1 MSTEAQT
8 QAAETVEAGDTQAA
22 PGRRNARIRFGIGV
36 ILVLLPLVIVPLN
49 PLRPEFTW
57 AASSSAL
64 SLGAAAAIFAILAYG
79 IGVLLR
85 FSGLPSLGH
94 GALFGV
100 GAYAGAIGMNELGF
114 GFEAGLILAVL
125 VTAVVGAVMG
135 ALSLRMKGLIFLV
148 ITIALGELIVLT
160 ILNWDSL
167 TEGPNGLFV
176 LSTPSLLGIPID
188 SPVKRYFISLGFLY
202 AVIALVWWLSVSR
215 FGGRLMAIRDNEP
228 LARSLGLNAFNYK
241 LAAFVI
247 SAAIAGLGGHLYF
260 INLRAITPDLFNLI
274 AVITVFLMLVMGGTR
289 TLLGPA
295 VGAWL
300 VTFLPVW
307 FEPLGLEDPTRQEI
321 AFGVLLIAF
330 MLLAPAGIL
339 GSFSNLFDRFLPSA
353 PTGHPSTPDLRHT
366 GDTEERAET
375 APVSGPA
382 ADAEPILKL
391 EDVAKAF
398 GGNRAVDGVS
408 FEVARGEVVGIIGP
422 NGSGKTTL
430 VNCVTGFLP
439 LSGGQVVWKGEDI
452 SRKRPHARARLGI
465 VRTFQQSMSFAEY
478 TPRQHCEVVWKL
490 GPEDSGSTV
499 HGIESV
505 EDVLGLLGLDK
516 VADVTASDLPY
527 GQVSN
532 LGVASALASGLP
544 ELLIL
549 DEPAAGLT
557 TAESQR
563 LQKRLLE
570 LRSRGL
576 TVLIIDHDMS
586 FLMPMCDRLVVLDAG
601 RKIAE
606 GAPKEIQRNPRVV
619 AAYLGEKYAERALTE
634 GEGKES

>member
-1 MSTEAQT
+1 MSTET
-8 QAAETVEAGDTQAA
+8 QSAKTTEVSIARAVSSRTKL
-22 PGRRNARIRFGIGV
+22 RIRFGIGAL
-36 ILVLLPLVIVPLN
+36 LVVLPLMIVPLN
-49 PLRPEFTW
+49 PLQPEFTW
-57 AASSSAL
+57 AASNSAL
-64 SLGAAAAIFAILAYG
+64 SLGAAAAILAILAYG

-100 GAYAGAIGMNELGF
+100 GAYAGAIGMNELGL
-114 GFEAGLILAVL
+114 GFEAGLVLAILVAS
-125 VTAVVGAVMG
+125 AVGAMMG
-135 ALSLRMKGLIFLV
+135 ALSLRLKGLIFLV
-148 ITIALGELIVLT
+148 MTIALGELIVLT

-176 LSTPSLLGIPID
+176 LSTPSFLGLPID
-188 SPVKRYFISLGFLY
+188 SSLKRYFISLGFMYL
-202 AVIALVWWLSVSR
+202 VVALIWWLSVSR
-215 FGGRLMAIRDNEP
+215 FGSRLAAIRDNEP

-260 INLRAITPDLFNLI
+260 VNLRAITPDLFNLI

-330 MLLAPAGIL
+330 MLLAPAGIV
-339 GSFSNLFDRFLPSA
+339 GSLSNLLDRFLPSA
-353 PTGHPSTPDLRHT
+353 PSGSSVTPSRSRATETELHSATATVPGSSEDEDAILDL
-366 GDTEERAET
+366 EE
-375 APVSGPA
+375 VS
-382 ADAEPILKL
+382 
-391 EDVAKAF
+391 KAF
-398 GGNRAVDGVS
+398 GGNQAVDAVS
-408 FEVARGEVVGIIGP
+408 FEVAHGEVVGIIGP

-430 VNCVTGFLP
+430 VNCITGFLP
-439 LSGGQVVWKGEDI
+439 LSRGRVLWRGEDI
-452 SRKRPHARARLGI
+452 SHRRPHARSRLGI

-478 TPRQHCEVVWKL
+478 TPRQHCEVVWNL
-490 GPEDSGSTV
+490 GSGSGSIV
-499 HGIESV
+499 RGIESV
-505 EDVLGLLGLDK
+505 EDILEFLGLDE
-516 VADVTASDLPY
+516 VADVPASDLPY

-532 LGVASALASGLP
+532 LGVAAALASGLP

-557 TAESQR
+557 TSESQR
-563 LQKRLLE
+563 LQSRLLE

-576 TVLIIDHDMS
+576 TILIIDHDMS

-601 RKIAE
+601 RKISE
-606 GAPKEIQRNPRVV
+606 GAPKEVQRDPKVV
-619 AAYLGEKYAERALTE
+619 AAYLGERYAERTTLSDE
-634 GEGKES
+634 GEDS